1 MSCAVPRFKSVSVA
15 MAGGGSGGDEEDTVA
30 PERACFIKPEE
41 PEELRPE
48 VEAKA
53 YIMFSQYE

>member
-1 MSCAVPRFKSVSVA
+1 
-15 MAGGGSGGDEEDTVA
+15 MAGGGSGGGEEDTVA